1 MNSFATL
8 LIVILVI
15 IISCILT
22 EFTGNAAKL
31 KGPLQVPANTITP
44 YQYRRLGYK
53 KLGNGYWKKDWD
65 FFYAK
70 KKQKDPKRW
79 MKLDTNY
86 LKVLGG
92 GYAVEEKGK
101 AFFKGEVFAGN
112 NYMKYIVRGL
122 KVFKGPKGKPS
133 AWAQGETG
141 ATFYR
146 GNRVAGIDSQK
157 VVVIGKGWV
166 QVAGKTFYKGI
177 KVHGVAGKIKV
188 NDDGTAVDTRGRKYG
203 KAKMEEKK
211 EEDINNSNK
220 KKEKN
225 VDEKVD
231 SSKDLFG
238 GPGPSLN
245 HLFD

>member
-53 KLGNGYWKKDWD
+53 KLGNGYWKKDWN

-112 NYMKYIVRGL
+112 NYMKYIARGL
-122 KVFKGPKGKPS
+122 KVFKGPK
-133 AWAQGETG
+133 
-141 ATFYR
+141 
-146 GNRVAGIDSQK
+146 
-157 VVVIGKGWV
+157 
-166 QVAGKTFYKGI
+166 
-177 KVHGVAGKIKV
+177 
-188 NDDGTAVDTRGRKYG
+188 
-203 KAKMEEKK
+203 
-211 EEDINNSNK
+211 
-220 KKEKN
+220 
-225 VDEKVD
+225 
-231 SSKDLFG
+231 
-238 GPGPSLN
+238 
-245 HLFD
+245 